1 MQKIVPRRRLWPLV
15 KCAEVCLAQLDI
27 SLTPCPELEN
37 FVAHDAEVRSL
48 SIGKKSRRVFITGG
62 NDRKVKLW
70 AIGKQTPLLVCA
82 PYVNDTAIN
91 LFFLA
96 ILKF

>member
-1 MQKIVPRRRLWPLV
+1 MQKIVPRRRLWALV
-15 KCAEVCLAQLDI
+15 NCVQVCLAQLDI
-27 SLTPCPELEN
+27 SLTPRPELEN

-82 PYVNDTAIN
+82 PYVNDTATD
-91 LFFLA
+91 FFWLS
-96 ILKF
+96 